1 MILKIY
7 KKVCIYFQYYEWI
20 LQWWDNLQLQ
30 VQLYMKTHKAMDGK
44 TQNFIWDV
52 IVIDGNNPFIEC
64 IIYQY

>member
-30 VQLYMKTHKAMDGK
+30 VQLYMKTHKAMGGK
-44 TQNFIWDV
+44 IQNFIWDV

-64 IIYQY
+64 IVYRY